1 MQLEESCDSL
11 NLGFIIQPTVGGL
24 NIVREL
30 DLIIYPC
37 PSPQANHQLD
47 NVNNTCGRVFQL
59 EAPHEDRRFMC
70 LFSLLANKTIC
81 TIISIR

>member
-1 MQLEESCDSL
+1 MQHEESCDSL
-11 NLGFIIQPTVGGL
+11 NLGFIIQLTVGGL

-37 PSPQANHQLD
+37 PSPKANHQLD

-59 EAPHEDRRFMC
+59 EALHEDPFKC
-70 LFSLLANKTIC
+70 ISSLLANKTIC